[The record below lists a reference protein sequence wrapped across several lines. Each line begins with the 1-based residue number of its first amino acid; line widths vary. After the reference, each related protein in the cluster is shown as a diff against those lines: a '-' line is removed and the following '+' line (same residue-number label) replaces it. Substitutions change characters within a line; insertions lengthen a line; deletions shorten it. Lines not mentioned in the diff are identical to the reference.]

1 MTRQEFEQRLDDL
14 IDEYICE
21 NDDYEDVCICHTT
34 SWRQLPDEW
43 MIDVAIEKQKKR
55 KIF

>member
-43 MIDVAIEKQKKR
+43 MIDVAIKKQKKR